1 MAKQTEDHLKG
12 NGIEQRLE
20 ALFVDYL
27 DKAREIVKE
36 KFNNEHDIDSEV
48 ALSMHHMLHEYDKYR
63 SRVE

>member
-1 MAKQTEDHLKG
+1 MTKQTQCRLKG
-12 NGIEQRLE
+12 NDIEQRLE

-36 KFNNEHDIDSEV
+36 KYNNEHDIDSEV
-48 ALSMHHMLHEYDKYR
+48 ALSMHYMLHQYDNYR